1 MDAVAQNGLFAQ
13 NAVILQALHR
23 AAAVVLERVVHVVHA
38 LGHVDVVAGAAVVGL
53 RHAVEG
59 PVADGEQRVA
69 AEHGRQHGIVLL
81 LAVGDE
87 VGVLLDGL
95 KALLLAVAVADLVAQ
110 TGAQTQTAA
119 LLADGEQGA
128 GDLAVAGVV
137 VKNGGDALLDAVNIQ
152 RRGGGAG
159 AVHHQVAVDG
169 PPRTVQHLV
178 EVGGVV
184 AHDAQAP
191 GQCRVDVGVGVDKR
205 GHDDAALGV
214 DDVGVGVL
222 GPQRGLLAHL
232 YDLRALKGHR
242 TVLIIALPVCIAG
255 NEPSV
260 CYQIHL
266 QAPPLS

>member
-1 MDAVAQNGLFAQ
+1 M
-13 NAVILQALHR
+13 
-23 AAAVVLERVVHVVHA
+23 
-38 LGHVDVVAGAAVVGL
+38 
-53 RHAVEG
+53 
-59 PVADGEQRVA
+59 
-69 AEHGRQHGIVLL
+69 
-81 LAVGDE
+81 
-87 VGVLLDGL
+87 
-95 KALLLAVAVADLVAQ
+95 
-110 TGAQTQTAA
+110 
-119 LLADGEQGA
+119 
-128 GDLAVAGVV
+128 V